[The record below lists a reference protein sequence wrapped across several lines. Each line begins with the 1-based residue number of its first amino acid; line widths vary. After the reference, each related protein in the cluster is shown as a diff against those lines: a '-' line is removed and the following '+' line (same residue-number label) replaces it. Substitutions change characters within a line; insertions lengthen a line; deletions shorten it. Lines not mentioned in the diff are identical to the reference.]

1 MRLAVEQRMNGFG
14 WTIPL
19 NRCSAAFAFWV
30 ALTGTHA
37 IADEISLDPAT
48 MPQVGTVDERFQ
60 SYNIEMVEV
69 TGGPFWK
76 PYAAQTN
83 SAELFSERKPKDLG
97 NTRLRRLATALSPAF
112 VRISGTSANT
122 TAFADSDDAPSMAPV
137 GFKTV
142 LTRRQWQ
149 GVVDFSRAVDA
160 PVVTS
165 FAASAGAR
173 DARGIWTSE
182 QARRLLAATR
192 SMGGRVAAAELV
204 NEPDLPAAVGASS
217 GADLTFAPHPPPV
230 PYANVKSKAPLDQ
243 IICSGPLMPTFAKVP
258 AENGSECWHR
268 TTSGA
273 DLTFAPHPPPVPHAN
288 VKSKA
293 PPDQIICSGP
303 LMPTFANVPAEKG
316 SECWHRTTSGYD
328 AAAYGRDFA
337 VFSAF
342 MKREASG
349 VLILGPGTGSSSSS
363 AAEAFAAAAPGV
375 DAVSYHHYGALSKR
389 CGGEL
394 TPDTAL
400 SEAWLSR
407 TDEAFALY
415 RTLRD
420 RFASGKPIWLTETAD
435 AACGGN
441 PSAATFLDTFR
452 YLDQLGRL
460 ARAGAQIVMHN
471 TLAGSDYGL
480 LDEETYV
487 PRPNYWGA
495 LLWRQLMGTIVLE
508 SGVPIQ
514 TGLHAYAHCERQ
526 VSGGVTLLLIN
537 NDRNAARALVL
548 AKTSERYT
556 LDAATLQDV
565 TVRLNGYTL
574 LLDEAGELPR
584 LSGVRTAA
592 GPLILAPATITF
604 LAIPGAGNSA
614 CR

>member
-1 MRLAVEQRMNGFG
+1 MDGFG
-14 WTIPL
+14 WTIL
-19 NRCSAAFAFWV
+19 LTRHSAAFIFSLV
-30 ALTGTHA
+30 LMGTHA
-37 IADEISLDPAT
+37 VAGEISLDPAN
-48 MPQVGTVDERFQ
+48 MHRVGTIDERFQ

-69 TGGPFWK
+69 TGGPFWR

-83 SAELFSERKPKDLG
+83 SAELFSERKPKDLA
-97 NTRLRRLATALSPAF
+97 NMRLRRLATALSPAF

-122 TAFADSDDAPSMAPV
+122 TFFADSDDEASAPPA

-149 GVVDFSRAVDA
+149 GVVEFSRAVDA

-165 FAASAGAR
+165 FATSAGAR

-192 SMGGRVAAAELV
+192 TMGGSVAAVELM
-204 NEPDLPAAVGASS
+204 NEPDLPANGGAPS
-217 GADLTFAPHPPPV
+217 GADLTFATHPPRV

-258 AENGSECWHR
+258 AEKGSECWHR

-273 DLTFAPHPPPVPHAN
+273 DLTFATHPPRGPYAN

-293 PPDQIICSGP
+293 PLDQIICSGP
-303 LMPTFANVPAEKG
+303 LMPTFGKVPAEKG
-316 SECWHRTTSGYD
+316 SECWHRTTGGYD
-328 AAAYGRDFA
+328 AAAYARDFA

-342 MKREASG
+342 MKREASD
-349 VLILGPGTGSSSSS
+349 VLILGPGTTSGASG
-363 AAEAFAAAAPGV
+363 AAEAFAAAARGV
-375 DAVSYHHYGALSKR
+375 DAVSYHHYGAMSKR

-407 TDEAFALY
+407 TDEASALY

-420 RFASGKPIWLTETAD
+420 RFAPGKPIWLTETAQT
-435 AACGGN
+435 ACGGN

-460 ARAGAQIVMHN
+460 ASAGTQIVMHN
-471 TLAGSDYGL
+471 TLAAADYGL

-495 LLWRQLMGTIVLE
+495 LLWRQLMGTVVLQ

-514 TGLHAYAHCERQ
+514 MGLHVYAHCERQ

-537 NDRNAARALVL
+537 NDRNAARTLVL

-556 LDAATLQDV
+556 LDATTLQDV
-565 TVRLNGYTL
+565 TVRLNGHTL
-574 LLDEAGELPR
+574 SLDEAGELPP
-584 LSGVRTAA
+584 LAGVRTAA
-592 GPLILAPATITF
+592 GPLVLAPETITF
-604 LAIPGAGNSA
+604 LAIPGAGNGA